1 MLSRLASGRA
11 RLQIHP
17 QIIKTVEKGGS
28 QIIHPSD
35 LTSKIE
41 AKMSTLTLCRK
52 DEVPEDEG
60 LKIEKHDLSVAVFQ
74 FEGNYY
80 VMDDLC
86 SHGPGSLSE
95 GFLDGYEIECD
106 FHAGAFDIRTGEVLR
121 PPCMVPQKTYKVIE
135 HPEDVVIEIP

>member
-1 MLSRLASGRA
+1 
-11 RLQIHP
+11 
-17 QIIKTVEKGGS
+17 
-28 QIIHPSD
+28 
-35 LTSKIE
+35 
-41 AKMSTLTLCRK
+41 MSTLTLCKK

-60 LKIEKHDLSVAVFQ
+60 LKIEKDDLSVAVFQ

-121 PPCMVPQKTYKVIE
+121 PPCMVPQKTYRVID
-135 HPEDVVIEIP
+135 HSEDVVIEIP

>member
-1 MLSRLASGRA
+1 MLSRPASGRA
-11 RLQIHP
+11 RLQNHR
-17 QIIKTVEKGGS
+17 QIIKTVDKRGS
-28 QIIHPSD
+28 QIRHSSD

-41 AKMSTLTLCRK
+41 AKMSTLTLCKK

-60 LKIEKHDLSVAVFQ
+60 LKIEKDDLSVAVFQ
-74 FEGNYY
+74 FDGNYY

-121 PPCMVPQKTYKVIE
+121 PPCMVPQKTYRVID
-135 HPEDVVIEIP
+135 HSEDVVIEIP